1 MTIGR
6 ICDTHRKNKKRDM
19 NFYLK
24 VKRLIFD
31 DRCVDEEKNV
41 KIDLRE
47 ICSGTRHMF
56 TCFHDRVF
64 VTNGSIRSS

>member
-1 MTIGR
+1 
-6 ICDTHRKNKKRDM
+6 M